1 MSQSTTFGAAPLLE
15 GRRTVRVSGTTSPRC
30 CHTGGNPASASTDF
44 TDSTPVVTEEYLC
57 EVQVPYPCTVNGIA
71 LFNGS
76 VASGNQIAVLRDALG
91 NVLGQSASTAMSG
104 TDAYQK
110 HPLVAP
116 VRIDAGTY
124 YVSSQVDNTTARLNN
139 HTIGTFGAGKA
150 TGQTYGTVVA
160 LTPPV
165 TFTTALGRVASLY

>member
-1 MSQSTTFGAAPLLE
+1 MSQSTSFGAAPLSD
-15 GRRTVRVSGTTSPRC
+15 GRRTVRVAGSPSPRC
-30 CHTGGNPASASTDF
+30 CHTGGNPASVSTDF
-44 TDSTPVVTEEYLC
+44 TDSTPVVTEEYLA
-57 EVQVPYPCTVNGIA
+57 EVIVPFPTTVNGIA

-76 VASGNQIAVLRDALG
+76 VASGNQIAILRDYLG

-110 HPLVAP
+110 HALIAP
-116 VRIDAGTY
+116 VRLDAGVY

-139 HTIGTFGAGKA
+139 HTIGVFGAGKL

-160 LTPPV
+160 ATMPV
-165 TFTTALGRVASLY
+165 TFTTALGRVATLY